1 MRLKSQ
7 VYFSNNYLF
16 IEKVNLL
23 QCFFSLARYGLEIL
37 GEAKKA
43 KREGE
48 GLGGGRSYSNFD
60 VWLLNTNKLKIY
72 HVIFTTRADK
82 GNLFHLLKDESRKK

>member
-23 QCFFSLARYGLEIL
+23 QCFFFLARYGLEIL

-48 GLGGGRSYSNFD
+48 GLGEGEE
-60 VWLLNTNKLKIY
+60 
-72 HVIFTTRADK
+72 
-82 GNLFHLLKDESRKK
+82 LF

>member
-48 GLGGGRSYSNFD
+48 GLGGGEE
-60 VWLLNTNKLKIY
+60 
-72 HVIFTTRADK
+72 
-82 GNLFHLLKDESRKK
+82 LF